1 VIPSGNDY
9 IPRPFKLGFLDV
21 GAICLEGF
29 FFLSKIKIF
38 YAKSWKIIQK
48 IFFNLSLIWKIVK
61 YFLNSHK
68 FEEPW
73 GKERDR
79 RKEIAKKESVIIL

>member
-29 FFLSKIKIF
+29 FFCRKL
-38 YAKSWKIIQK
+38 
-48 IFFNLSLIWKIVK
+48 K
-61 YFLNSHK
+61 YFMLNLEK
-68 FEEPW
+68 LF
-73 GKERDR
+73 
-79 RKEIAKKESVIIL
+79 KKYFSIFHSYEKLSNIS